1 MGNST
6 KDEYGG
12 DYLLRQVFFELS
24 PFKFFYFYSFFCYL
38 FYVFFMGLLSF
49 IILQ

>member
-12 DYLLRQVFFELS
+12 DYLLKQVFFELS
-24 PFKFFYFYSFFCYL
+24 PFKYFYLYSFFDIYFNLYL
-38 FYVFFMGLLSF
+38 WVIFR
-49 IILQ
+49 

>member
-12 DYLLRQVFFELS
+12 DYLLKQVFLNYPHLNIS
-24 PFKFFYFYSFFCYL
+24 IYILFF
-38 FYVFFMGLLSF
+38 
-49 IILQ
+49 